1 MLKEKNVRVSAFKMM
16 KVDRRNIVC
25 VQNIYMNCNV
35 IFLVPSNALII
46 DECSFE
52 KKICSSN
59 SIPCL
64 KISKMDIF
72 SFFLSFSFHVIKRMC
87 TGVSVN
93 CKTIRHIVRH
103 YKTLFCTE
111 KILTKKCLTV
121 YCYGCLFF
129 KLVYT
134 KNYCYG
140 CLSL

>member
-1 MLKEKNVRVSAFKMM
+1 
-16 KVDRRNIVC
+16 
-25 VQNIYMNCNV
+25 MNCNV

-87 TGVSVN
+87 TGVSVF
-93 CKTIRHIVRH
+93 CKTMRH

-111 KILTKKCLTV
+111 KILTNKCLTV
-121 YCYGCLFF
+121 YCYGCLFL

-134 KNYCYG
+134 KKWVVFLAFG
-140 CLSL
+140 PHLVALT

>member
-1 MLKEKNVRVSAFKMM
+1 
-16 KVDRRNIVC
+16 
-25 VQNIYMNCNV
+25 MNCNV

-93 CKTIRHIVRH
+93 CKTMRHIVRH

-111 KILTKKCLTV
+111 KILTNKCLTV

-129 KLVYT
+129 KTSLYKKMSYNSLLWLSSLHLVHILL
-134 KNYCYG
+134 
-140 CLSL
+140 LSL